1 MSPARIIAWTLL
13 VAAGFALVSPHAA
26 AQNPPLPKKNPTAV
40 ERVTNYR
47 EQRNIPKEEL
57 KDARA
62 QFAAF
67 AKYYAEVVAHPDVW
81 KASQEFK
88 VDPVAAALIPT
99 IEGSN
104 GILKDLD
111 RFLLEPVPGG
121 SKVGEYQA
129 DYIRELGAA
138 LDAALKNLIE
148 DAAQPQIVR
157 VNATRVLAHVARSGA
172 PAHFNTV
179 TSLLANA
186 NTPTYVK
193 HYLFH
198 AAGALLAAGDV
209 KDIKVR
215 KHAGDPKT
223 VAALIKALEDC
234 INNPSMLVAGLPAK
248 ADAIPPDQLA
258 VIALVRRQAVR
269 ALAQTKFAAFPGPD
283 GKMLYPSYTMVR
295 IAMSDPALV
304 PAPGPAECA
313 EAVIGLCN
321 MAPVAQQVNGQF
333 APIKGYNGDVAVE
346 AMLTGLVTF
355 AGPRAANA
363 SDRSLPWRS
372 YAARLAEAMRNG
384 RPLFD
389 PDYEITQPSRYE
401 ARLIPPLYEEMYKEV
416 VPKVLAPM
424 DKVDINGKPDIGA
437 TVELPRLR
445 DLLSTVSRRPNR
457 KTELFTGV
465 PQTSINFAAP
475 K

>member
-1 MSPARIIAWTLL
+1 MSPARFIAWTLL
-13 VAAGFALVSPHAA
+13 AAGGFALVAPHAA
-26 AQNPPLPKKNPTAV
+26 AQNPPLPKKNSTAV
-40 ERVTNYR
+40 ERVATYR
-47 EQRNIPKEEL
+47 DQRSIPKEEL

-67 AKYYAEVVAHPDVW
+67 AKYYADVIAHPDVW

-88 VDPVAAALIPT
+88 VDPIAAALIPT
-99 IEGSN
+99 LEGPN

-121 SKVGEYQA
+121 SKVGFDQA

-148 DAAQPQIVR
+148 DGAQPQIVR
-157 VNATRVLAHVARSGA
+157 INAARVLAHVARSGA

-186 NTPTYVK
+186 NTRTEIKY
-193 HYLFH
+193 YLFH
-198 AAGALLAAGDV
+198 AAAALLAAGDV
-209 KDIKVR
+209 NDIKVR
-215 KHAGDPKT
+215 KHAGDPKA
-223 VAALIKALEDC
+223 VAALIKVLQDN
-234 INNPSMLVAGLPAK
+234 INNPALLVAGLPEK
-248 ADAIPPDQLA
+248 ADAIPADQLA
-258 VIALVRRQAVR
+258 VLGLVRRQAVR
-269 ALAQTKFAAFPGPD
+269 ALAQTKFAAFPGAD
-283 GKMLYPSYTMVR
+283 GKMLYPAHTMAR
-295 IAMSDPALV
+295 IALGDPALV

-321 MAPVAQQVNGQF
+321 MAPVTQQVNGQF

-363 SDRSLPWRS
+363 YDRTLPWRS
-372 YAARLAEAMRNG
+372 YATRLAEAMRNG
-384 RPLFD
+384 RPLYD
-389 PDYEITQPSRYE
+389 PDFEITQPAKYDVK
-401 ARLIPPLYEEMYKEV
+401 LIPPLYEEMYKEV

-424 DKVDINGKPDIGA
+424 DKVDANGKPDIGA

-445 DLLSTVSRRPNR
+445 DLLGTVSRRPNR